1 MDMVA
6 VKPAAAARGAVTRG
20 ALLDAAEALVADQG
34 YRQPSHRTIARA
46 AAAHPAL
53 VNYHFG
59 SKEMLFEAALER
71 RAARLNAAWD
81 VALRAVQARP
91 ARTVEDVLAA
101 WWQPFADSDHHAERS
116 WSNYLCIVAR
126 LASAADGEAWRERH
140 FGRIDRA
147 FLDALTA
154 ALPGARREDVDAGF
168 RYARILFGEVL
179 LVRCGR
185 SGGSSCAPG
194 FRDGDVG
201 RLIRY
206 LASGLRGLART
217 IAAAA
222 D

>member
-1 MDMVA
+1 MDTVA
-6 VKPAAAARGAVTRG
+6 VKPAAASRGAVTRG

-46 AAAHPAL
+46 AATHAAL

-81 VALRAVQARP
+81 AALRALHARP
-91 ARTVEDVLAA
+91 RRAVEEVLAA
-101 WWQPFADSDHHAERS
+101 WWQPFGEGGHRAERS

-126 LASAADGEAWRERH
+126 LASAADGEAWRQRH

-147 FLDALTA
+147 FLDALAA
-154 ALPGARREDVDAGF
+154 ALPGARRDDVDAGF
-168 RYARILFGEVL
+168 RYARVLFGEVL

-185 SGGSSCAPG
+185 SGGNPRAPG
-194 FRDGDVG
+194 FREDDVG
-201 RLIRY
+201 RLVRY